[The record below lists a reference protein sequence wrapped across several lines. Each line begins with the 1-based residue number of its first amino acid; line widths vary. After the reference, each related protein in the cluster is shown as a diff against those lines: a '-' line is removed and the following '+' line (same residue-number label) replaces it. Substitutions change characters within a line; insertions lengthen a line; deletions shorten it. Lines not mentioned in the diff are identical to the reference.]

1 MIPCLPFWKPRT
13 AYERW
18 EMLESVQGMVGMNRR
33 INRNLENIIF
43 YDEDGNLIFALGNVF
58 LDKPELELNE
68 MLNFSGRMWDE
79 ATKQACFEVG
89 LPIYKEET
97 DGYTLLGSAYLL
109 FNVGNLQEI
118 MDRGAVKPGF
128 GHCNCGRQWK
138 GHRQSRAVGRLL
150 RGFETALEV
159 KKGLSTRIT

>member
-1 MIPCLPFWKPRT
+1 
-13 AYERW
+13 
-18 EMLESVQGMVGMNRR
+18 
-33 INRNLENIIF
+33 
-43 YDEDGNLIFALGNVF
+43 
-58 LDKPELELNE
+58 

-118 MDRGAVKPGF
+118 MDRALLNRDSAIAIVDGNGRAIVKAG
-128 GHCNCGRQWK
+128 QWEDIT
-138 GHRQSRAVGRLL
+138 GIL
-150 RGFETALEV
+150 RRRWRI